1 MTSAREGILFGG
13 IDMDTISFLG
23 ITAVEQ
29 MARQVGTQQ
38 DRDRLAYLRAKIAPA
53 TALRLTF
60 QNYLDPEGKY
70 PPLWVNGFSESGPNL
85 EWAQLT
91 SHIGLDHAS
100 MMLCWEGQQ
109 PEMFQFLMQLPGRE
123 FMESFQKEIMDKQFT
138 GENFSGWRKMS
149 FNHSRPAA
157 HLTMRA
163 WLGWDRAELE
173 RDTNLWLEHSKNV
186 KNLSNAGFFSVLYG
200 SRDRVFLSD
209 WAPAALGLLEYD
221 RDTRTLK
228 AELSNPAPFRM
239 EGNSPGKIARIH
251 IDGREIPLPGIHYS
265 GEGFALTLPA
275 VKTNMELVFSK

>member
-275 VKTNMELVFSK
+275 VKTNIELVFSK